1 MTERFTIDS
10 PLGSLT
16 VESDGDS
23 LTGLSISATPLKAS
37 GGTPSSAVLAH
48 TCAQLDEYFAGTR
61 KDFDLPLSV
70 TGTAF
75 QNKVWNALREIPYG
89 DSTSYQELG
98 KSAGV
103 GSAPRA
109 VGGAVGANPIPIVI
123 PCHRVLSATQTLTG
137 YSAGQGV
144 ETKKILLDLEGI
156 SYR

>member
-48 TCAQLDEYFAGTR
+48 ACAQLDEYFAGTR

-75 QNKVWNALREIPYG
+75 QNKVWNALRKIPYG

-103 GSAPRA
+103 GTAPRA